1 MSVGLTLIKN
11 DRTSITVTP
20 VTETLKLDN
29 GGLSVNF
36 CGKIVKLKVV
46 CGNI

>member
-11 DRTSITVTP
+11 DRTPVTP